1 LDAGLIVAAVAV
13 MAAAAG
19 QAITAIGFSLV
30 AVPFVSIAVGPA
42 AAVPTINLLA
52 AGLNVVMLTH
62 ERRHAD
68 WRAALRLFIPAAIVI
83 PIVGVLIKRLDADV
97 LSIIN
102 GVAILSATALLAT
115 GWRAPRLRGRRG
127 AVLAGATSG
136 AMNVATSVGG
146 PPVAMYAINA
156 EWPAATYRPTVQ
168 AYFFAINVVSF
179 AVRGVPHVKHASLFP
194 AFGVAMLIGWIG
206 GSRVARRIDDHMV
219 RNLLLVVAA
228 FGGTVAVL
236 RGVF

>member
-1 LDAGLIVAAVAV
+1 LDAGLVVAV
-13 MAAAAG
+13 GAVMIAAAG

-30 AVPFVSIAVGPA
+30 SLPFVSLAVGPA
-42 AAVPTINLLA
+42 AAVPTMNLLA

-62 ERRHAD
+62 ERRHAN
-68 WRAALRLFIPAAIVI
+68 WRAALRLFVPAALVI
-83 PIVGVLIKRLDADV
+83 PIVGVLVKRLDTDA

-102 GVAILSATALLAT
+102 GVAILAGTALLAT
-115 GWRAPRLRGRRG
+115 GWRAPSLRGRRG

-146 PPVAMYAINA
+146 PPIAMYAINA
-156 EWPAATYRPTVQ
+156 DWPAASYRPTVQ

-194 AFGVAMLIGWIG
+194 AFAIAMLVGWIG
-206 GSRVARRIDDHMV
+206 GMRVARRIDDHLV
-219 RNLLLVVAA
+219 RNLLLLVAA
-228 FGGTVAVL
+228 IGGTVAVL